1 MPDTG
6 GGGGIVF
13 GLVFGGLRVF
23 FSSGLR
29 QLPEGVGIVWLRPF
43 SHL

>member
-6 GGGGIVF
+6 GGGGMVF

-29 QLPEGVGIVWLRPF
+29 QLPEGVCVAETIF
-43 SHL
+43 SSVK